1 MYYLLSVLILVVIV
15 LLFGFLKYFIESI
28 KKHENTIEILN
39 YRKEILLKEQFLLN
53 KKTVICLMFNSAF
66 KERLSVLNIEIVS
79 LQKSFLELILKK

>member
-1 MYYLLSVLILVVIV
+1 MYYLLSVQILVVIV
-15 LLFGFLKYFIESI
+15 LLFGFLKYYIESI

-79 LQKSFLELILKK
+79 LQKSFLQLILKK